1 MSEFKIP
8 PVSTLI
14 GSTLPNFVHIL
25 SKNKVSPRYYINIF
39 ITLLIIIIAT
49 PFHFFEW
56 FYYKIKL
63 KKYVLNKP
71 PIFIIGH
78 WRSGTSLLHNV
89 IS

>member
-39 ITLLIIIIAT
+39 ITLLIIIIAMVFA
-49 PFHFFEW
+49 PKAHFRRLQVRCDARIFECPE
-56 FYYKIKL
+56 ID
-63 KKYVLNKP
+63 
-71 PIFIIGH
+71 
-78 WRSGTSLLHNV
+78 R
-89 IS
+89 